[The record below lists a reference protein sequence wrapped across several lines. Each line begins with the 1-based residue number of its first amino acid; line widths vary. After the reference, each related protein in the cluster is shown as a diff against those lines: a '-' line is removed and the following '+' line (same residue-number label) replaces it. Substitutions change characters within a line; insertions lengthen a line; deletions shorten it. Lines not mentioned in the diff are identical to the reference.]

1 MQNKYILAV
10 KIYLYI
16 LLRYSAMFWRSKL
29 DFWRSKYRAIAIQ
42 EGVLSELADIMLL
55 INLIK
60 KEKCNSTN
68 PINQK

>member
-1 MQNKYILAV
+1 MIKKQSGNYFIDSNDDVIFTSA
-10 KIYLYI
+10 
-16 LLRYSAMFWRSKL
+16 LLRHI
-29 DFWRSKYRAIAIQ
+29 WRSKYRAIAIQ